1 MLDEFKNIF
10 DELNKHKIFH
20 FGSYISGS
28 QYIKA
33 YSLVKKYTMPGWI
46 VLDWGTGSG
55 HFSYFLLKQGFNV
68 NAFTIE
74 KESNL
79 SEYLSTTFPGMY
91 RILLNQDPLADLPF
105 KDQTFDSVVSIGV
118 LEHVRDTN
126 NNEVNALNEIRRIL
140 KPNGIFVCYHFP
152 NKYSWIEAI
161 TKHLDSKH
169 NHDFKYTTSDI
180 KKLNEKCNMQLLETG
195 RYGILPRNTFRVFPN
210 NILLTKFFNA
220 ADNLLSALLNPF
232 CQNHYFVARKNE

>member
-1 MLDEFKNIF
+1 MLDEYKNIF

-28 QYIKA
+28 QYLKA
-33 YSLVKKYTMPGWI
+33 YNLVKKYTKPEST

-79 SEYLSTTFPGMY
+79 SAYLSTTFPGKY
-91 RILLNQDPLADLPF
+91 RILLNQDPLAALPF
-105 KDQTFDSVVSIGV
+105 EDQTFDTVVSIGV

-126 NNEVNALNEIRRIL
+126 NYEVNSLNEIRRIL
-140 KPNGIFVCYHFP
+140 KPKGIFVCYHFP

-161 TKHLDSKH
+161 TKHLNSKY
-169 NHDFKYTTSDI
+169 NHDFKYTPADI
-180 KKLNEKCNMQLLETG
+180 KKLNEKCNMQLIETG
-195 RYGILPRNTFRVFPN
+195 RYGMLPRNSFRVFPN
-210 NILLTKFFNA
+210 NVLLTKFFNA
-220 ADNLLSALLNPF
+220 TDNFLSALLNPF
-232 CQNHYFVARKNE
+232 CQNNYFVARRNE